1 MNRPRAWVDI
11 HLDRLNHNVQQI
23 NALISKKTKIMAVV
37 KADAYGHGLEQITL
51 SLHQAGVTSF
61 AVATLEEAIEVRGLL
76 PFADILILGFTPV
89 QNVYQ
94 LARHRLIQTV
104 FSEWYVKLLAS
115 AACSARVMIKVEIKV
130 DTGMNRIGFAYDQT
144 NVIKELFSYK
154 DLRVNG
160 IYSHLSVADSFK
172 PEDLAYTQVQI
183 NRYELC
189 LKELDGFSYGRTHLQ
204 NSAGII
210 NQSHLQFDYVRPG
223 IMLFG
228 IPSGEVKEVD
238 LKPILELKASIS
250 MIKIVKAEEY
260 VGYGRIVNFN
270 EPRKIATVSIGY
282 ADGYPRSLSG
292 KAVPVLVN
300 GQYARIIGSVCM
312 DQLMIDVTNIV
323 GVSEEDQVVLI
334 GTSQTK
340 KIMMSTI
347 AEKAHTITNDLACQ
361 FSLRTVRLYTSSN
374 EKDVET
380 LV

>member
-1 MNRPRAWVDI
+1 
-11 HLDRLNHNVQQI
+11 
-23 NALISKKTKIMAVV
+23 MAVV